1 MPLERCAPYSF
12 AYISPVKEVE
22 LSFLVDV
29 LDYIL
34 LSPHFSGSSR
44 DRKTFEV
51 EVESRVRSV
60 RRSCKSR
67 HVLIYDIS
75 YSLANQNKT
84 LLLFIIFALI
94 AIKMKVE
101 GFLLILRSNVVCGFS
116 LPLHL

>member
-1 MPLERCAPYSF
+1 MLLYPAPYNF

-51 EVESRVRSV
+51 EVESSAVSGAAV
-60 RRSCKSR
+60 NHGTC
-67 HVLIYDIS
+67 
-75 YSLANQNKT
+75 
-84 LLLFIIFALI
+84 
-94 AIKMKVE
+94 
-101 GFLLILRSNVVCGFS
+101 
-116 LPLHL
+116 